1 MYLQMYN
8 DAGSRQGRLEVE
20 YEDTERAHRK
30 IATPDSLLTLIIVT

>member
-20 YEDTERAHRK
+20 YEDAQRAHRK
-30 IATPDSLLTLIIVT
+30 IATPDFVPTLNIVT